1 MRYPTAVAALFV
13 LASASGL
20 QAQAQ
25 HAHPEKAGA
34 ARPAAM
40 AMSQIYG
47 MAKGNVLKS
56 ADQMP
61 EEKYSFQATK
71 EVRTFG
77 QLLGHIADANNF
89 FCATIAGSPKQYEV
103 VVEKLST
110 KAELTAA
117 LKASFDACDA
127 VLAGVNDADLARPV
141 DIFGNKA
148 NIAAAITLLAS
159 HGWEHYGNIVTY
171 MRLNGM
177 TPPSSQN

>member
-1 MRYPTAVAALFV
+1 MKYPTAVAALFV
-13 LASASGL
+13 LASAGGL
-20 QAQAQ
+20 QAQAPQ
-25 HAHPEKAGA
+25 AEKASA

-40 AMSQIYG
+40 GMSQIFG
-47 MAKGNVLKS
+47 LAKANVLKS

-89 FCATIAGSPKQYEV
+89 FCATIAGTPKQYEV

-110 KAELTAA
+110 KADLTAA
-117 LKASFDACDA
+117 LKKSFDACDA
-127 VLAGVNDADLARPV
+127 ALAGVTDADLARPV

-148 NIAAAITLLAS
+148 NVAAAITLLSS

>member
-1 MRYPTAVAALFV
+1 MKYSTAVAALFV
-13 LASASGL
+13 LASATTV
-20 QAQAQ
+20 QAQQA
-25 HAHPEKAGA
+25 EKASV

-40 AMSQIYG
+40 GVSQIFSL
-47 MAKGNVLKS
+47 AKGNVLKS

-89 FCATIAGSPKQYEV
+89 FCATISGTPKQYEV
-103 VVEKLST
+103 SAEKLAT

-117 LKASFDACDA
+117 LKASFDACDT
-127 VLAGVNDADLARPV
+127 VLANVTDADLARPV

-148 NIAAAITLLAS
+148 NVAAAMTLVAS
-159 HGWEHYGNIVTY
+159 HVWEHYGNIVTY